1 MLVVRDINTRAPPW
15 QYMNTHGLPMDPQ
28 PNTPGTIR
36 GKLGKDT
43 VDGRNPAPPKGWLK
57 PYKLDNGILPT

>member
-1 MLVVRDINTRAPPW
+1 
-15 QYMNTHGLPMDPQ
+15 MNTHGLPMDPQ